1 MRGQSWTAS
10 LGLGS
15 GAAAATPAWQLRWTS
30 RAPGTRRSAC
40 FRKRPPCSFVTTALL
55 EGRHSPCGPSLS
67 LALPCPS
74 LSFAISLATVDH
86 DCTRRRAQAL
96 RADEY
101 YTKVLLDEQSI
112 SILPRGPVWGCG
124 CQCTVYASFAHCRT
138 KADAPVT
145 CAVATMP
152 GSQLILAGTYVSRE
166 AQHERRRAASLAF
179 PVGLMDA
186 PLVHAA

>member
-101 YTKVLLDEQSI
+101 YTKVFSCLLLDEQSI
-112 SILPRGPVWGCG
+112 SILPRGPVG
-124 CQCTVYASFAHCRT
+124 VVASVPYTRASRTAVPRPTLLSPVLLQPCRAHNSSSLVRT
-138 KADAPVT
+138 SHVKPSTNV
-145 CAVATMP
+145 V
-152 GSQLILAGTYVSRE
+152 
-166 AQHERRRAASLAF
+166 
-179 PVGLMDA
+179 A
-186 PLVHAA
+186 PLRWPSRSA